1 MTTKASER
9 FAGMTAV
16 ISPTIPKGIKAE
28 INLLSKGTGT
38 G

>member
-1 MTTKASER
+1 MTTKASEG
-9 FAGMTAV
+9 FGMTAV